1 MLRSSISMQA
11 LPPFKVQRRFYS
23 WIPSARLIAAAVVS
37 LSVLFAPG
45 AAMEQSNASAAPHH
59 KLLVVSVDGLDW
71 RYLSQADAFHLRIPN
86 IRRLMR
92 EGSWAGGVV
101 GVYPSV
107 TWPSHTTLIT
117 GVIPEVHGI
126 LGNRRPRAEGGEYYW
141 SSDLLKA
148 PTLWQA
154 ARDQG
159 LTTAS
164 VTWPVTTGAAIT
176 YDLPEYFMR
185 RNGGSMDLASVASR
199 ATPGLV
205 EAISADYPSF
215 PQQWVDDRT
224 RTLAVLYLL
233 KARQPDLLLAHM
245 VDLDSEEHDQA
256 PFATNSF
263 AIMERTDE
271 LIGQI
276 VAALPKGYD
285 FALVS
290 DHGFERIDNDANLK
304 VLFSQRGVTG
314 DLEILSGLVATTDP
328 KVADFLREAAHDP
341 ANKIGREIPH
351 EEVVRYAPQLAAT
364 VAAFEPAENT
374 AFGRQA
380 SGPFLTPPPEKG
392 DHGFWPTHT
401 GYRSVFVTWGP
412 GIRHEELPEMQM
424 TEIAARLAA
433 LAGIRFGNHP

>member
-1 MLRSSISMQA
+1 MRLSIYMPA
-11 LPPFKVQRRFYS
+11 
-23 WIPSARLIAAAVVS
+23 S
-37 LSVLFAPG
+37 LSVGESQNRDHSALRSARIVAFALLSIAALFAPIP
-45 AAMEQSNASAAPHH
+45 AMEQSVSSTAARH
-59 KLLVVSVDGLDW
+59 KLLVLSIDGLDW
-71 RYLSQADAFHLRIPN
+71 RYIKQGDAFHLRIPN

-92 EGSWAGGVV
+92 EGSWADGVV

-117 GVIPEVHGI
+117 GVIPNVHGI
-126 LGNRRPRAEGGEYYW
+126 LGNRRPRAAGGDYYW

-154 ARDQG
+154 AKNQG

-164 VTWPVTTGAAIT
+164 VTWPVTTGADIT

-199 ATPGLV
+199 STTGLV
-205 EAISADYPSF
+205 EAISAEYPSF

-224 RTLAVLYLL
+224 RALAVLYLL

-245 VDLDSEEHDQA
+245 VDLDSEEHDQG

-290 DHGFERIDNDANLK
+290 DHGFERMDNDANLK
-304 VLFSQRGVTG
+304 VLLQQHGITG
-314 DLEILSGLVATTDP
+314 DLEVLSGLVATTDP

-364 VAAFEPAENT
+364 VAAFEPTENT
-374 AFGRQA
+374 AFGRKA
-380 SGPFLTPPPEKG
+380 DGPFLTPPPEKG
-392 DHGFWPTHT
+392 DHGLWPTHA

-412 GIRHEELPEMQM
+412 GIRHSEGPEMQM
-424 TEIAARLAA
+424 TEIAAKLAA
-433 LAGIRFGNHP
+433 LAGVRFPVQ

>member
-1 MLRSSISMQA
+1 MRFARVRAFA
-11 LPPFKVQRRFYS
+11 LLT
-23 WIPSARLIAAAVVS
+23 I
-37 LSVLFAPG
+37 SVLFTPG
-45 AAMEQSNASAAPHH
+45 PAMEQAVSSSAAHH
-59 KLLVVSVDGLDW
+59 KLMVLSIDGLDW
-71 RYLSQADAFHLRIPN
+71 RYIKQADVFHLRIPN

-92 EGSWAGGVV
+92 EGSSVDGVV

-126 LGNRRPRAEGGEYYW
+126 LGNRRPRAEGGDYYW
-141 SSDLLKA
+141 TSDLLKA

-154 ARDQG
+154 AKKQG

-164 VTWPVTTGAAIT
+164 VTWPVTTGADIT
-176 YDLPEYFMR
+176 YDLPEYFVR

-199 ATPGLV
+199 STPGLV
-205 EAISADYPSF
+205 EAISAGYPSF

-224 RTLAVLYLL
+224 RALAVLYLL

-245 VDLDSEEHDQA
+245 VDLDSEEHDQG
-256 PFATNSF
+256 PFATNAF

-304 VLFSQRGVTG
+304 VLLQQHGITG

-328 KVADFLREAAHDP
+328 KVADFLRQAARDP

-364 VAAFEPAENT
+364 VAAFEPTENA
-374 AFGRQA
+374 AFGRKA
-380 SGPFLTPPPEKG
+380 DGAFLTPPPEKG
-392 DHGFWPTHT
+392 DHGLWPTHP
-401 GYRSVFVTWGP
+401 GYRSVFLTWGP
-412 GIRHEELPEMQM
+412 GIRHSEGPEMQM
-424 TEIAARLAA
+424 TEIAGRLAA
-433 LAGIRFGNHP
+433 LAGVRFPAR